1 MLLLEGWQGT
11 IQGAG
16 TKSQETLR
24 IRYVF
29 VAVELSLVE
38 LPPQLAPKCEKY

>member
-11 IQGAG
+11 IPGAG

-24 IRYVF
+24 IRNVF
-29 VAVELSLVE
+29 LAVKSSLVE